1 MDFLPAELSEYV
13 ENHTSE
19 ESPLLKKIDHFT
31 NEKMVMPRML
41 SGHLQGRVL
50 AMLSKLMR
58 PKTILEIGTF
68 TGYSA
73 LCLAEGLEENGKI
86 ITIDI
91 NEELEDVVT
100 DFFNQSPYGH
110 MIDYRIGNALDI
122 IPELNE
128 IFDMVFIDADKEN
141 YLNYYDLI
149 MEKLNPG
156 GILIA
161 DNVLWSGKVIKKSEK
176 KDKDIETEGLKL
188 FNQKV
193 HADDR
198 VENVLLP
205 IRDGLMIVRK
215 ND

>member
-19 ESPLLKKIDHFT
+19 ESPLLKKIDHIT

-50 AMLSKLMR
+50 AMLSKMMR
-58 PKTILEIGTF
+58 PQTILEIGTF

-73 LCLAEGLEENGKI
+73 LCLAEGLQENGKI

-100 DFFNQSPYGH
+100 DFFNQSQYRY

-122 IPELNE
+122 IPGLNE
-128 IFDMVFIDADKEN
+128 VFDIVFIDADKEN
-141 YLNYYDLI
+141 YLNYYDLT

-156 GILIA
+156 GIIIA

-176 KDKDIETEGLKL
+176 NDIETEGLKL

-193 HADDR
+193 HTDDR

-205 IRDGLMIVRK
+205 VRDGLMIVRK
-215 ND
+215 NG